1 MFGAK
6 SLTAVVHVKFNYSD
20 EAQLPVSEDE
30 VQMMGNILDKAS
42 KLDSETQ
49 EMLIRFADYL
59 KGLTEKQTP
68 G

>member
-30 VQMMGNILDKAS
+30 IRMMGTVLDKAS
-42 KLDSETQ
+42 KLDTETQ
-49 EMLIRFADYL
+49 EILIRFADYL
-59 KGLTEKQTP
+59 KEVNKNQNP